1 MIIKTSLIPSFLL
14 GNTLLM
20 LAAYAGHTELVKGL
34 LDRGGDPNR
43 VNDLGQSIIAGA
55 VFKAYNDIVHALIA
69 KGADPRLGTPNAI
82 QAAYMFGRN
91 DLMAVLGAQEDDFKG
106 VPTPPSLAVPD
117 L

>member
-1 MIIKTSLIPSFLL
+1 
-14 GNTLLM
+14 M
-20 LAAYAGHTELVKGL
+20 LAAYAGHTELAKSL

-43 VNDLGQSIIAGA
+43 INDLGQSIVAGA
-55 VFKAYNDIVHALIA
+55 VFKAHNDIVHALME

-91 DLMAVLGAQEDDFKG
+91 DLMAVLGAQESDFKG
-106 VPTPPSLAVPD
+106 VPTPPTADSAD